1 MMKLGTI
8 LAGTAVGLFLAAG
21 QAVAGPCADQID
33 QVSRQL
39 SGGKGAGTLA
49 GAAPGGAEKNA
60 PMPQTGTP
68 DGAAEP
74 TAGGVKGEA
83 VATTM
88 AGNAP
93 DSMAKPVDPANGIAT
108 SPQDVRLQQQGMPTA
123 AQGGNPV
130 ALDQR
135 MQQAMAA
142 VERARSLD
150 QQGSQDCTAAL
161 DEAKRLGGISGG
173 G

>member
-1 MMKLGTI
+1 MTRLGT
-8 LAGTAVGLFLAAG
+8 LMAGAAFGLCLAAG
-21 QAVAGPCADQID
+21 QAAAGPCADQID
-33 QVSRQL
+33 QVSRMM

-49 GAAPGGAEKNA
+49 GPAPGGAEKNA
-60 PMPQTGTP
+60 PMPQQAAAAGKESGTL
-68 DGAAEP
+68 
-74 TAGGVKGEA
+74 
-83 VATTM
+83 

-93 DSMAKPVDPANGIAT
+93 GQSAGSADPTGGIAT

-123 AQGGNPV
+123 AQGGNPA

-150 QQGSQDCTAAL
+150 QQGSQDCMAAL
-161 DEAKRLGGISGG
+161 DEAKRLAGNEQ
-173 G
+173 